1 MKLFPIVAGHFIAD
15 GGACFGV
22 VPKKAWQKRY
32 PCDEHNFCKLVM
44 RCLLVDTGERRI
56 LIDTGT
62 GTKQPD
68 YLKYYG
74 VRDIIDFENELNCR
88 GYHTGDITDVVHTH
102 LHFDHCGGST
112 YKDENRNL
120 QLTFPN
126 AMYWVGE
133 AQWRNS
139 LNPNVREDDSYFPE
153 NMQKVYE
160 DGKLILVAE
169 NLSLCPEVE
178 LRLFHGHTPGQ
189 IAVYIHAP
197 GQTYLYPGDVI
208 PMAANIPLAWVSAYD
223 TYPVIS
229 MTEKKVML
237 DEAAEQKQIL
247 IFIHDAYTEAC
258 TVKRENG
265 KYKIAAL
272 HTI

>member
-22 VPKKAWQKRY
+22 VPKKTWQKRY
-32 PCDEHNFCKLVM
+32 PCDEQNFCKLVM

-74 VRDIIDFENELNCR
+74 VKEIIDFETELNR
-88 GYHTGDITDVVHTH
+88 LGYSTSEITDVVLTH

-112 YKDENRNL
+112 YKDKEL
-120 QLTFPN
+120 KMQLTFPK

-133 AQWRNS
+133 DQWNNL
-139 LNPNVREDDSYFPE
+139 LNPNVREADSYFPE
-153 NMQKVYE
+153 NMHTVLE
-160 DGKLILVAE
+160 AGKLKMVTE
-169 NLSLCPEVE
+169 NMTLCPGIE

-197 GQTYLYPGDVI
+197 SQTYLYPGDVI
-208 PMAANIPLAWVSAYD
+208 PLAANIPLAWVSAYD
-223 TYPVIS
+223 SFPVVS
-229 MTEKKVML
+229 MTEKKTML
-237 DEAAEQKQIL
+237 DEAVDQKQVL
-247 IFIHDAYTEAC
+247 IFIHDAFTEAC
-258 TVKRENG
+258 TVKHENG
-265 KYKIAAL
+265 KYKIAE
-272 HTI
+272 TRNI